1 MVTGAGAVM
10 VARTVDGVVDGVF
23 SASFVVRVV
32 DGGDGVCACT
42 SVKDDGGGD
51 GVLAATAV
59 EVDEDADGVSAVTV
73 VAVEEVAEEGADE
86 LSTAT
91 MVEVEEGADGIS
103 TDTVVP
109 VDERVDAVSTATEV
123 PVERVDEISTG
134 TVVPVDEGAEVP
146 VEQGADAGSQL
157 TVGRSAAKKG
167 FSAGSA
173 AAPRRKQVE
182 MTCKMESL
190 IIAVGERASEWMK
203 VERREMEVKSKAMCL
218 SMSFDDSEMPCVNL
232 AISTKAS
239 WPISSTYPQA
249 PGQLLGYVLSA
260 FEVSSIPD
268 GMNRLID
275 VELGRS

>member
-42 SVKDDGGGD
+42 SVKDDGEGD

-103 TDTVVP
+103 TD
-109 VDERVDAVSTATEV
+109 
-123 PVERVDEISTG
+123 